1 MGQFAQQPDFITKA
15 TEITKSDTIDNSKK
29 LNGAAIYVGTTG
41 DLNVIMVGVTKP
53 GHVTS
58 TTDLSGGAGYTA
70 SDTNVATTGGSG
82 TGLTVNTTVVA
93 GAVTVIT
100 INNVGEGYKANETI
114 TISGG
119 TTSATFLINGVS
131 NFPIASQ
138 AVEFVGIPAGTY
150 LPVSVDYVL
159 ATDTTAG
166 SLLACY

>member
-29 LNGAAIYVGTTG
+29 LNGASIYVGAAG

-58 TTDLSGGAGYTA
+58 TTDLSGGTGYTA
-70 SDTNVATTGGSG
+70 ATNVATTGGSG
-82 TGLTVNTTVVA
+82 TGLTVDTTVAA
-93 GAVTVIT
+93 GVVTAVT

-114 TISGG
+114 TVSGG
-119 TTSATFLINGVS
+119 TTSATFLINGIS
-131 NFPIASQ
+131 NLPIASQ
-138 AVEFVGIPAGTY
+138 AVEFSGIPVGTY

-166 SLLACY
+166 ALLACY